1 MRTLQLVLLLVLTG
15 CADAEETV
23 STELGT
29 SLEITYTA
37 EAGAEPQRSTLTCD
51 PTGGTHPDAAAA
63 CRDLDRAAE
72 PFAPIPAD
80 AMCTE
85 IYGGP
90 QTAVVRGT
98 YRGAAVDVT
107 LARVNGCFID
117 QWERLGALLPR
128 PS

>member
-1 MRTLQLVLLLVLTG
+1 MRAALLVLLLVLAG

-23 STELGT
+23 STEPRT
-29 SLEITYTA
+29 SLEITYSPD
-37 EAGAEPQRSTLTCD
+37 EGAEPQRWTLTCD
-51 PTGGTHPDAAAA
+51 ATGGTHPDAAAA
-63 CRDLDRAAE
+63 CRDLDRADD

-98 YRGAAVDVT
+98 YRGSAVEVS
-107 LARVNGCFID
+107 LSRVNGCFID

-128 PS
+128 SS

>member
-1 MRTLQLVLLLVLTG
+1 MRAALLVLLLVLSG
-15 CADAEETV
+15 CAGTEETV
-23 STELGT
+23 STEPRT

-37 EAGAEPQRSTLTCD
+37 DEGAEPERWTLTCD
-51 PTGGTHPDAAAA
+51 PTGGTHPDATAA

-80 AMCTE
+80 AVCTE

-98 YRGAAVDVT
+98 HHGERVD
-107 LARVNGCFID
+107 LELSRVNGCFID
-117 QWERLGALLPR
+117 QWERLGALLP
-128 PS
+128 PTS